1 MNSGTIRFSKKSPFP
16 VSSSEYVLGDPR
28 NSTHLIASNTK
39 LHIGNVYT
47 PSTDFLF
54 SGEVYLVAAYSKFL
68 SDSEIT
74 QNYNAGL
81 PNSLPVVPNAK
92 FVFVED
98 VKGNVTITSSDFDNT
113 DLNKGQV
120 ITLKVTLLPS
130 EGTVSHINGSGIEE
144 IITKLPYI
152 LVSNKI
158 MYVNK
163 PFTYGNYLIGITV
176 KFLFVLITMF

>member
-1 MNSGTIRFSKKSPFP
+1 
-16 VSSSEYVLGDPR
+16 
-28 NSTHLIASNTK
+28 
-39 LHIGNVYT
+39 
-47 PSTDFLF
+47 
-54 SGEVYLVAAYSKFL
+54 
-68 SDSEIT
+68 
-74 QNYNAGL
+74 
-81 PNSLPVVPNAK
+81 LPVVPNAK